1 MRTTD
6 KLVVVGI
13 LVLFFGP
20 GLVRLA
26 QGRV

>member
-6 KLVVVGI
+6 KILIAGV

-26 QGRV
+26 TGRV

>member
-6 KLVVVGI
+6 KLLVAGI

-20 GLVRLA
+20 GLVRIA
-26 QGRV
+26 TGRV